1 MEASEPGG
9 QGAWWDTDE
18 LDSFD
23 STLANLA
30 DVVFGCLDAAG
41 ARSVIEIG
49 AEYGLFTKEL
59 LAWADRSGAERIAA
73 VDPAPDRRLT
83 GLAEAHPELDLIVA
97 TSFDALEAA
106 EPFDAVVI
114 DGDHNYFTVSG
125 ELRLIA
131 ERAGDSPLPL
141 ILLHDVGWPHGRRDS
156 YYAPER
162 IPEGDRQ
169 PIYEGAFLAPDEP
182 GVTAHGL
189 FFERVAP
196 HEGGPRNGVLTAVE
210 DFVSGQAELELAVVP
225 PFFGLGV
232 VWDRRASWAGA
243 VAELV
248 GPLDR
253 NPLLE
258 RVERKRVDHLVAEFV
273 NLQRIDALRSAEYE
287 MRLEAVRG
295 LLPMHDSFALT
306 VGERVSR
313 LKPRRSRPSV
323 SRAVLW
329 SVITR
334 LARDD
339 VRLDHLRG

>member
-1 MEASEPGG
+1 MGDERSDGA
-9 QGAWWDTDE
+9 AWWDTDE

-30 DVVFGCLDAAG
+30 DVVFACLDAAG

-59 LAWADRSGAERIAA
+59 VAWAAGSGAERIAA

-83 GLAEAHPELDLIVA
+83 ELADARPELDLIET
-97 TSFDALEAA
+97 TSFEALAEA

-131 ERAGDSPLPL
+131 ERAGDGPLPL

-162 IPEGDRQ
+162 VPEEHRR
-169 PIYEGAFLAPDEP
+169 PICEGAFLAPDEA
-182 GVTAHGL
+182 GVTANGL
-189 FFERVAP
+189 FFERVAAR
-196 HEGGPRNGVLTAVE
+196 EGGPRNGVLTAVE
-210 DFVSGQAELELAVVP
+210 DFVSGRDGLELAVVA

-232 VWDRRASWAGA
+232 VRDRRAPWAGPLA
-243 VAELV
+243 DLLA
-248 GPLDR
+248 PLDR

-258 RVERKRVDHLVAEFV
+258 RVERRRVDHLVAEFV

-287 MRLEAVRG
+287 MRLEAVRR

-313 LKPRRSRPSV
+313 LRPRRSGPAV
-323 SRAVLW
+323 SRAALW
-329 SVITR
+329 GVIGR